1 MCTGHCPV
9 GNLKDTKNILNR
21 GQRLYR
27 DSVIQRVIHIK
38 DDDYNMVRL
47 ETGEASYGAGFHK
60 FKNGING

>member
-1 MCTGHCPV
+1 MCTALPS
-9 GNLKDTKNILNR
+9 
-21 GQRLYR
+21 GQFERYKEYIKQR
-27 DSVIQRVIHIK
+27 PKVIQRLCNTEVYIE

>member
-9 GNLKDTKNILNR
+9 GNLKDTKNISR
-21 GQRLYR
+21 KQRPK
-27 DSVIQRVIHIK
+27 VIQRLCNTEVYIE